1 MSMTDKEISLEL
13 NKAYIEHLNRRIDV
27 KASHSQIDIE
37 HVKRYYKTV
46 FDTVSSVDKPAKV
59 TK

>member
-1 MSMTDKEISLEL
+1 MSITDKEISLEL
-13 NKAYIEHLNRRIDV
+13 TKAYIEHLNRRIDV
-27 KASHSQIDIE
+27 TQIDIE
-37 HVKRYYKTV
+37 HVRCYYKTV